1 MPFGHVEKP
10 EMGVFSHTRIR
21 VARLKQFHF
30 SAFTLHPRIHQPDI
44 QANTGEQK
52 AHFCLHRGWTQKGE
66 AFTRII
72 LSLNKL
78 GAKGEAVKEKIEKR
92 RTRAYTRAREKGL
105 LFRVHPTFEVMG
117 AEMKK
122 STEQIVDFPVANL
135 SILRIRSNDKANRTN
150 SRYNT
155 TYKCFNLEQR
165 EAWTFSTLPL
175 EDMQGVLEIPDIQL
189 ISRHI
194 ERLRCDQVISGCLSF
209 LKRNYFLRP

>member
-1 MPFGHVEKP
+1 M
-10 EMGVFSHTRIR
+10 
-21 VARLKQFHF
+21 
-30 SAFTLHPRIHQPDI
+30 
-44 QANTGEQK
+44 
-52 AHFCLHRGWTQKGE
+52 
-66 AFTRII
+66 
-72 LSLNKL
+72 
-78 GAKGEAVKEKIEKR
+78 KEKIEKR

-175 EDMQGVLEIPDIQL
+175 EDIQGVLDMESIYHSLEKFRTRIVPKLQL
-189 ISRHI
+189 THV
-194 ERLRCDQVISGCLSF
+194 RLHAGNNI
-209 LKRNYFLRP
+209 